1 MIGLGAIG
9 QRHVRNLR
17 QLLGD
22 RLELLAYRRRKLD
35 VVLTD
40 RMQVEAE
47 SGLEQKYAI
56 QAFDDLAE
64 AFAQKPEA
72 AFICNP
78 SSLHI
83 PVAIQA
89 ARAGC
94 HLFLEKPLSGSLDGI
109 EELAAVLRQTGKL
122 AYVGYQMR
130 FHPCLRRVREL
141 LNAGSIGSPLAVKV
155 EVGEYL
161 PAWHPYEDY
170 RQSYAARSDLGGGTL
185 LSQIHEMDYLYW
197 FFGLPKRVFCLGG
210 HLSSLEVDV
219 EDVTSTLLE
228 FEWQGKTLPV
238 HLQQDFVQRP
248 PVRTCVIVGDA
259 GKLIMDLNSL
269 LVTQLNARGEV
280 VTQVSFDNFQRNQ
293 LFIDQTTHFLDCVEG
308 RARPLVSL
316 EDGISSLR
324 MALAARQ
331 SLATGQIVE
340 VGP

>member
-1 MIGLGAIG
+1 
-9 QRHVRNLR
+9 
-17 QLLGD
+17 
-22 RLELLAYRRRKLD
+22 
-35 VVLTD
+35 
-40 RMQVEAE
+40 
-47 SGLEQKYAI
+47 
-56 QAFDDLAE
+56 
-64 AFAQKPEA
+64 
-72 AFICNP
+72 
-78 SSLHI
+78 
-83 PVAIQA
+83 
-89 ARAGC
+89 
-94 HLFLEKPLSGSLDGI
+94 LDGI

-141 LNAGSIGSPLAVKV
+141 LSAGSIGSPLAVKV